1 MSLKIPAHLV
11 IPGDRV
17 LRPDGLVD
25 VVTEKSRS
33 GLTLNDRIGLT
44 FASGQVLEVSGSKLL
59 EVDPR

>member
-17 LRPDGLVD
+17 VRPDGLVD

-33 GLTLNDRIGLT
+33 GVTLNEKILLT
-44 FASGQVLEVSGSKLL
+44 FASGAEMSCVGSKLL